1 MTHRTLSA
9 ASGLAL
15 LWVSAGPAAAIEFR
29 HREPAFVPV
38 HHCTCRF
45 EGKDVELGE
54 RRCIATPQGAHA
66 AVCVMEQNVTSWRPS
81 REGCPEASLPAP
93 RG

>member
-9 ASGLAL
+9 GTGLTL
-15 LWVSAGPAAAIEFR
+15 LWLAGSSAAAIEFR

-45 EGKDVELGE
+45 KGENVELGE
-54 RRCIATPQGAHA
+54 RRCIATPQGTRA
-66 AVCVMEQNVTSWRPS
+66 AVCVMEGNVTSWRPS
-81 REGCPEASLPAP
+81 QEGCPQASLPVP

>member
-1 MTHRTLSA
+1 MSHRTLSA
-9 ASGLAL
+9 VSALAL
-15 LWVSAGPAAAIEFR
+15 LSTGAGPAAAIEFR

-45 EGKDVELGE
+45 EGQDVELGE
-54 RRCIATPQGAHA
+54 RRCISTPQGARA
-66 AVCVMEQNVTSWRPS
+66 AVCVMEGNVTSWRPS
-81 REGCPEASLPAP
+81 RDGCPEASLPVP